1 MNLPPVIRV
10 ALVDDHS
17 LVRDGIKALLSVMP
31 RLDAV
36 GEAENGAQ
44 AIEMVGRSQPDLL
57 LMDISLKDMNGLE
70 LTRLLGKQYPS
81 LKILILSMYDNYE
94 YVSESVRS
102 GASGYV
108 LKNAPSREI
117 IAAIEA
123 IISGGTFY
131 SAEIAQRLAT
141 DPNTDSELTPRESQ
155 VLAKMVQGLN
165 NKEMARELDIS
176 VRTVETHRLSI
187 RRKLNI
193 DKPAALVKYAIDHGI
208 ISRWRN
214 HCGEGACSIATGLFI
229 SIDVIIARQLKI
241 IQQTRA
247 AWRPAQQ
254 GAGVFAGH
262 CHVRAR
268 HVGEPAEMLTLPGFH
283 RQPQATTDRLGNVLE
298 RHSLVGDGVV
308 DGLRHALLQR
318 QPIDPCGVQP
328 MHARPAVDA
337 VPEIGRNARLPGQA
351 NQDRNESVVAE
362 AMDRGC
368 QAHGRAAHTTLDQRP
383 GRRFGFTRRSRAGH
397 LQLARAPSQAQQ
409 AGRHQQRSL
418 DTLQR
423 AAQYFDYMAVQLSV
437 LGKPRE
443 VMIERGVNHRI
454 RRRSRPVQD
463 VEVIQCPADHLRAG
477 RGQCG
482 NLVIGTGQAGD
493 LIAGTDQFL
502 DHGRPNPARGTGNEY
517 MHVSN
522 S

>member
-31 RLDAV
+31 RLDVV

-208 ISRWRN
+208 ISR
-214 HCGEGACSIATGLFI
+214 
-229 SIDVIIARQLKI
+229 
-241 IQQTRA
+241 
-247 AWRPAQQ
+247 
-254 GAGVFAGH
+254 
-262 CHVRAR
+262 
-268 HVGEPAEMLTLPGFH
+268 
-283 RQPQATTDRLGNVLE
+283 
-298 RHSLVGDGVV
+298 
-308 DGLRHALLQR
+308 
-318 QPIDPCGVQP
+318 
-328 MHARPAVDA
+328 
-337 VPEIGRNARLPGQA
+337 
-351 NQDRNESVVAE
+351 
-362 AMDRGC
+362 
-368 QAHGRAAHTTLDQRP
+368 
-383 GRRFGFTRRSRAGH
+383 
-397 LQLARAPSQAQQ
+397 
-409 AGRHQQRSL
+409 
-418 DTLQR
+418 
-423 AAQYFDYMAVQLSV
+423 
-437 LGKPRE
+437 
-443 VMIERGVNHRI
+443 
-454 RRRSRPVQD
+454 
-463 VEVIQCPADHLRAG
+463 
-477 RGQCG
+477 
-482 NLVIGTGQAGD
+482 
-493 LIAGTDQFL
+493 
-502 DHGRPNPARGTGNEY
+502 
-517 MHVSN
+517 
-522 S
+522 

>member
-17 LVRDGIKALLSVMP
+17 LVRDGIRALLSVMP
-31 RLDAV
+31 QLNVV

-44 AIEMVGRSQPDLL
+44 AIEMVGRCQPDLL
-57 LMDISLKDMNGLE
+57 LMDIGLKDKNGLE

-141 DPNTDSELTPRESQ
+141 DRHTDNELTPRESQ

-208 ISRWRN
+208 ISR
-214 HCGEGACSIATGLFI
+214 
-229 SIDVIIARQLKI
+229 
-241 IQQTRA
+241 
-247 AWRPAQQ
+247 
-254 GAGVFAGH
+254 
-262 CHVRAR
+262 
-268 HVGEPAEMLTLPGFH
+268 
-283 RQPQATTDRLGNVLE
+283 
-298 RHSLVGDGVV
+298 
-308 DGLRHALLQR
+308 
-318 QPIDPCGVQP
+318 
-328 MHARPAVDA
+328 
-337 VPEIGRNARLPGQA
+337 
-351 NQDRNESVVAE
+351 
-362 AMDRGC
+362 
-368 QAHGRAAHTTLDQRP
+368 
-383 GRRFGFTRRSRAGH
+383 
-397 LQLARAPSQAQQ
+397 
-409 AGRHQQRSL
+409 
-418 DTLQR
+418 
-423 AAQYFDYMAVQLSV
+423 
-437 LGKPRE
+437 
-443 VMIERGVNHRI
+443 
-454 RRRSRPVQD
+454 
-463 VEVIQCPADHLRAG
+463 
-477 RGQCG
+477 
-482 NLVIGTGQAGD
+482 
-493 LIAGTDQFL
+493 
-502 DHGRPNPARGTGNEY
+502 
-517 MHVSN
+517 
-522 S
+522 